1 MCGCRKSG
9 SNAIELWKVKL
20 PTGTVKTYSSD
31 IAAKA
36 KAAANAGSELYD
48 PQGNR
53 VELAS
58 TSV

>member
-9 SNAIELWKVKL
+9 SNAVELWKVKL

-36 KAAANAGSELYD
+36 KAQAVPGSTLYD
-48 PQGNR
+48 PQGN
-53 VELAS
+53 VYNLEAV
-58 TSV
+58 SV